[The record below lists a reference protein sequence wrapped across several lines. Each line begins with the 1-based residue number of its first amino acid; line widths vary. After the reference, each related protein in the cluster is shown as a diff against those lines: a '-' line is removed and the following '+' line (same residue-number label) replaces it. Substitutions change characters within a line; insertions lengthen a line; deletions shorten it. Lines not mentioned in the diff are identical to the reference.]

1 MTEDK
6 KRAPPKPMPEPVD
19 ATPEE
24 LAKAMLRLP
33 PKHEWQYKKEQ
44 KEKKE

>member
-33 PKHEWQYKKEQ
+33 PKHDWQCKKKEP
-44 KEKKE
+44 KE